1 VDDRE
6 RAEKFCDEWG
16 SVVLLEPSPG
26 RVRLHFE
33 EPLAA
38 EFAAIRA
45 PLERRIDTLEA
56 ALEKATKEIGGWSGR
71 ETEDLYEQCRAALAG
86 APEREEK

>member
-1 VDDRE
+1 VASTITELR
-6 RAEKFCDEWG
+6 R
-16 SVVLLEPSPG
+16 
-26 RVRLHFE
+26 RVALRDQ
-33 EPLAA
+33 
-38 EFAAIRA
+38 
-45 PLERRIDTLEA
+45 RIATLEA